1 MISSFVLKLLTLSLY
16 LVIFVKIKDS
26 RSNLIHI
33 SLVGLCKRLYIRL
46 FVDPLHIV
54 QLIEDNRVYTLE
66 DNTYERN
73 GSSEDGRLPAK
84 FLKSRSAQD
93 SACHNVPQIKTQEM
107 NHKDFFRELA
117 NENV

>member
-54 QLIEDNRVYTLE
+54 QLIEDN
-66 DNTYERN
+66 TYERN

>member
-1 MISSFVLKLLTLSLY
+1 MQKALYPSFCGSTSY
-16 LVIFVKIKDS
+16 CTIDRRQQSIFK
-26 RSNLIHI
+26 
-33 SLVGLCKRLYIRL
+33 
-46 FVDPLHIV
+46 
-54 QLIEDNRVYTLE
+54 YTLE